1 VHVTH
6 AHVLRGKAKRFGSS
20 LRSGVIAKVTG
31 INGAQSSSRDP
42 RDLAT
47 TTTHTATP
55 RMQSHHP
62 VHAYV
67 RERLLGATVRTRV
80 RDGRVFIGT
89 LRCVDKQRN
98 IVVGNVREYASEAE
112 ATTAEATPVRT
123 INMVLIGADERV
135 SCTITDVGPEGD
147 DDGGGAAAASFAGLV
162 I

>member
-1 VHVTH
+1 ME
-6 AHVLRGKAKRFGSS
+6 RGRPRVA
-20 LRSGVIAKVTG
+20 
-31 INGAQSSSRDP
+31 
-42 RDLAT
+42 RDLATTRATRRTTT

-55 RMQSHHP
+55 RMHHP
-62 VHAYV
+62 MHAYV

-98 IVVGNVREYASEAE
+98 IVVGNAREYASEAE
-112 ATTAEATPVRT
+112 ASEAEATPVRT

-135 SCTITDVGPEGD
+135 SCTVTDVGPERA
-147 DDGGGAAAASFAGLV
+147 DDGGAAASFAGLV

>member
-1 VHVTH
+1 M
-6 AHVLRGKAKRFGSS
+6 
-20 LRSGVIAKVTG
+20 G
-31 INGAQSSSRDP
+31 INCARARRRRRRS
-42 RDLAT
+42 

-55 RMQSHHP
+55 RMVHHP
-62 VHAYV
+62 MHAYV

-98 IVVGNVREYASEAE
+98 IVVGNAREYASEAE
-112 ATTAEATPVRT
+112 ASEAEATPVRT

-147 DDGGGAAAASFAGLV
+147 DDGGGAAASFAGLV

>member
-1 VHVTH
+1 ME
-6 AHVLRGKAKRFGSS
+6 RGRPRVA
-20 LRSGVIAKVTG
+20 
-31 INGAQSSSRDP
+31 
-42 RDLAT
+42 RDLATTRATRRTTT

-55 RMQSHHP
+55 RMHHP
-62 VHAYV
+62 MHAYV

-98 IVVGNVREYASEAE
+98 IVVGNVREYASETE

-147 DDGGGAAAASFAGLV
+147 DGGAAASFAGLV